1 MDNSATDG
9 QQAGSPLGLGLSELL
24 GAWQPIATAPRDGT
38 AILGWCVHAADPYHD
53 GDRLTIY
60 GAHTEGLSH
69 AADGPVV
76 VEWGGAFDDS
86 TWESRGCSLPDWWF
100 QRGSEWEVT
109 ANPTHWMP
117 IPAPPQSA

>member
-1 MDNSATDG
+1 MAQVDPPA
-9 QQAGSPLGLGLSELL
+9 LVRLSEGL
-24 GAWQPIATAPRDGT
+24 GAWQPIETAPRDGT
-38 AILGWCVHAADPYHD
+38 AILGWCVHAADPYYD

-60 GAHTEGLSH
+60 AAHTEGLSH

-86 TWESRGCSLPDWWF
+86 TWESPGCSLPDWWF
-100 QRGSEWEVT
+100 QRGSEFEVT

-117 IPAPPQSA
+117 IPPPPQSA